1 MDVIRKNILEIEKG
15 LICHQVNCKGVMG
28 AGLAFSIR
36 RKWPYVYDAYRYAFK
51 KNQLKLGFVQI
62 ASVDNLKFS
71 QMVSIDAGIMV
82 ANLCGQDGYGRGK
95 RYTDYRALRT
105 CLQAVA
111 RFNSI
116 SIPAIYIP
124 YKMGCGYAGG
134 DWNIVEKIIEE
145 EIPDA
150 IICKWER

>member
-1 MDVIRKNILEIEKG
+1 MEVIRKNILEIEKG

-36 RKWPYVYDAYRYAFK
+36 KKWPYVYDAYRYAFK
-51 KNQLKLGFVQI
+51 KNQLKLGFTQI
-62 ASVDNLKFS
+62 VSV
-71 QMVSIDAGIMV
+71 DAGIMV
-82 ANLCGQDGYGRGK
+82 ANLCGQGGYGRGK

-105 CLQAVA
+105 CLQGVT
-111 RFNSI
+111 RLLNL
-116 SIPAIYIP
+116 PIYIP
-124 YKMGCGYAGG
+124 YKIGCSLAGG